1 MARTIPSVLRSPV
14 SPDVVLLNRRRM
26 WSRLSRSQSVSFIW
40 TSAARMSPPSVGL
53 VLQGTEAPMWDT
65 FSSVLT
71 HSSAHSG
78 GPIHGVCVYVA
89 RNARVSRR
97 TRIHL
102 DAKYICVLRRS
113 LSPWQNSLLNYRD
126 SRYYYLGLWDYE
138 KVTHHSNLLA
148 WNKTVTTCNTFSFG
162 FFEGDIRSITR

>member
-1 MARTIPSVLRSPV
+1 
-14 SPDVVLLNRRRM
+14 M

-78 GPIHGVCVYVA
+78 GPTHGVRVYA

-97 TRIHL
+97 VRTDASGHEVHLRICG
-102 DAKYICVLRRS
+102 A
-113 LSPWQNSLLNYRD
+113 
-126 SRYYYLGLWDYE
+126 RYL
-138 KVTHHSNLLA
+138 LLA
-148 WNKTVTTCNTFSFG
+148 ETRRDPQLFRSIVKFWIRIFPRCRIICLTFSFLEQRRPRAG
-162 FFEGDIRSITR
+162 QYPDKSTAINFFGGI